1 MLLFRLSKYSLFFSR
16 YAQVSGYFSLIYEVS
31 SFSLCWVT
39 NIFCPDS
46 FTIGIL
52 TLLLLS
58 KGYSRSS
65 SNSTR
70 SSFLFLYFVPVFQ
83 VPLLLHSHVLFP
95 VSIRSSIFRLCLCH
109 CLCWSIVCHF
119 LYLFCNVHVDCLDCL
134 LCSF

>member
-70 SSFLFLYFVPVFQ
+70 SSFLFLYFVPVFSSSITFTQ
-83 VPLLLHSHVLFP
+83 SCFIPCLHSKQHFP
-95 VSIRSSIFRLCLCH
+95 SMSMSLSMLEYSLPFFIPIL
-109 CLCWSIVCHF
+109 
-119 LYLFCNVHVDCLDCL
+119 
-134 LCSF
+134 